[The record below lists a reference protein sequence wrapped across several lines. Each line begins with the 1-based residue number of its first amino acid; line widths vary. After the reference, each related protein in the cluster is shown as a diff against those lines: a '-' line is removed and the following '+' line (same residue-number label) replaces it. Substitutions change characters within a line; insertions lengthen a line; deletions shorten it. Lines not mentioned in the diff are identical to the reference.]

1 MKKSEKICLAN
12 NVIFVLDVVL
22 NVLYTSFIAIAG
34 FVVVATDSDLTKA
47 LITKTAKNLAQMSLI
62 SAICSLVFFIIF
74 YIANNVLY
82 KKDNVKALWFITI
95 ITSIL
100 AILLLVCNIR
110 LFV

>member
-1 MKKSEKICLAN
+1 MKKSEKLNLIN
-12 NVIFVLDVVL
+12 NVIFVFDAVL
-22 NVLYTSFIAIAG
+22 NVLYTSFIAIAS
-34 FVVVATDSDLTKA
+34 FVVATDIDLTKE
-47 LITKTAKNLAQMSLI
+47 LITKTAKNLVKMSLI

-100 AILLLVCNIR
+100 AIILLVCNIR